1 MAGELKV
8 LKILLEEG
16 SLSGI
21 AKVRMANWSGELLS
35 SPREKSEELL
45 EEEDIHRYGV
55 YLLLSDEKAYVGQSR
70 DLARRLGE
78 HLLGKDWWDR
88 AIVLTRIEGEA
99 FDRSDIDYLESVLI
113 EKAEEAGTLDVDNRN
128 RGNPRKVDEFKKAE
142 LDSFLENALFIMSLL
157 GVSALEKGARKGRP
171 LIKGPGH
178 PDEEGLRRRRKGD
191 AVKFL
196 KTRGVHAESR
206 KANYAVLD
214 QAGKAWWLNP
224 RTERLEDDWW
234 LILNDTEEKKVHV
247 LFVPK
252 GSLGKE
258 RFFARSDKPYYL
270 DIHIEKGT
278 FVERKSGVDFSPYLF
293 EDVGY

>member
-1 MAGELKV
+1 MVGELKV

-35 SPREKSEELL
+35 SPREKSEDLL

-113 EKAEEAGTLDVDNRN
+113 EKAEEAGTLDVDNHN

-142 LDSFLENALFIMSLL
+142 LDSFLENALFILSLL
-157 GVSALEKGARKGRP
+157 GVTALEKGAKKERP
-171 LIKGPGH
+171 LIKGPEH

-191 AVKFL
+191 AVQFL
-196 KTRGVHAESR
+196 KGRGVPVEGR
-206 KANYAVLD
+206 KANYAVLSQD
-214 QAGKAWWLNP
+214 GKTFWMNP
-224 RTERLEDDWW
+224 RVERLKDDWW

-252 GSLGKE
+252 GSLRKE
-258 RFFARSDKPYYL
+258 QFLVRSDKPYYL
-270 DIHIEKGT
+270 DIHIEKGA
-278 FVERKSGVDFSPYLF
+278 FVERKSGVDFSPYFL
-293 EDVGY
+293 EVVSY

>member
-113 EKAEEAGTLDVDNRN
+113 EKAEEAGTLDVDNHN
-128 RGNPRKVDEFKKAE
+128 HGNPRKVDEFKKAE

-157 GVSALEKGARKGRP
+157 GVSALEKGARKERP
-171 LIKGPGH
+171 LIEAPEH
-178 PDEEGLRRRRKGD
+178 PDEEGLQRRRKVD
-191 AVKFL
+191 AIKFL
-196 KTRGVHAESR
+196 KGRGVPVDGR

-214 QAGKAWWLNP
+214 QAGKSWWLNP

-247 LFVPK
+247 FFVPK

-258 RFFARSDKPYYL
+258 RFLARSDKPYYL

-278 FVERKSGVDFSPYLF
+278 YVERKSGVDFSSYLF
-293 EDVGY
+293 EDVAY

>member
-113 EKAEEAGTLDVDNRN
+113 EKAEEAGTLDIDNHN

-142 LDSFLENALFIMSLL
+142 LDSFLGNALFIMSLL
-157 GVSALEKGARKGRP
+157 GVSVLEKGSRKGRP
-171 LIKGPGH
+171 LIEAPGH

-196 KTRGVHAESR
+196 KARGVPVDGR
-206 KANYAVLD
+206 KANYAVLSQD
-214 QAGKAWWLNP
+214 GKTFWMNP
-224 RTERLEDDWW
+224 RIERLEDDWW
-234 LILNDTEEKKVHV
+234 LLLNDMEEKKVHV

-252 GSLGKE
+252 GSLRKE
-258 RFFARSDKPYYL
+258 QFLIRPDKPYYL

-278 FVERKSGVDFSPYLF
+278 YLERKSGAGLSPYF
-293 EDVGY
+293 FRDVDY

>member
-113 EKAEEAGTLDVDNRN
+113 EKAEEAG
-128 RGNPRKVDEFKKAE
+128 
-142 LDSFLENALFIMSLL
+142 
-157 GVSALEKGARKGRP
+157 
-171 LIKGPGH
+171 
-178 PDEEGLRRRRKGD
+178 
-191 AVKFL
+191 
-196 KTRGVHAESR
+196 
-206 KANYAVLD
+206 
-214 QAGKAWWLNP
+214 
-224 RTERLEDDWW
+224 
-234 LILNDTEEKKVHV
+234 
-247 LFVPK
+247 
-252 GSLGKE
+252 
-258 RFFARSDKPYYL
+258 
-270 DIHIEKGT
+270 
-278 FVERKSGVDFSPYLF
+278 
-293 EDVGY
+293 

>member
-113 EKAEEAGTLDVDNRN
+113 EKAEEAGTLDVDNHN

-142 LDSFLENALFIMSLL
+142 LDSFLGNALFIMSLL
-157 GVSALEKGARKGRP
+157 GVSALEKGARKERP
-171 LIKGPGH
+171 LIEAPGH

-196 KTRGVHAESR
+196 KGKGVPVESR
-206 KANYAVLD
+206 KANYAILSQD
-214 QAGKAWWLNP
+214 GKTFWMNP
-224 RTERLEDDWW
+224 RVERLKDDWW

-252 GSLGKE
+252 GSLRRE
-258 RFFARSDKPYYL
+258 QFFVRTDKPYYL
-270 DIHIEKGT
+270 EMHIAKEGFCDIRSKVSFT
-278 FVERKSGVDFSPYLF
+278 QFLLKDLLY
-293 EDVGY
+293 

>member
-128 RGNPRKVDEFKKAE
+128 HGNPRKVDEFKKAE

-157 GVSALEKGARKGRP
+157 GVSALEKGARKDRP
-171 LIKGPGH
+171 LIKGPEH
-178 PDEEGLRRRRKGD
+178 PDDEGLRRRRKGD

-196 KTRGVHAESR
+196 KARGVPVEGR
-206 KANYAVLD
+206 KANYAVLSQD
-214 QAGKAWWLNP
+214 GKTFWMNP
-224 RTERLEDDWW
+224 RVERLEDDWW
-234 LILNDTEEKKVHV
+234 LILNDTEEKRVHV

-258 RFFARSDKPYYL
+258 RFLARNDKPYYL

-278 FVERKSGVDFSPYLF
+278 YIERKSGVDFSPYLF
-293 EDVGY
+293 EDVAY

>member
-88 AIVLTRIEGEA
+88 AVVLTRIEGEA

-113 EKAEEAGTLDVDNRN
+113 EKAEEAGTLDIDNHN

-142 LDSFLENALFIMSLL
+142 LDSFLGNALFIMSLL
-157 GVSALEKGARKGRP
+157 GVSVLEKGARKGRP
-171 LIKGPGH
+171 LIEAPEH

-191 AVKFL
+191 AIRFL
-196 KTRGVHAESR
+196 KSKGVPVEGK

-214 QAGKAWWLNP
+214 QKGKSFWLNP
-224 RTERLEDDWW
+224 RPERLEDDWW
-234 LILNDTEEKKVHV
+234 ILLNDTEEKKVHV

-258 RFFARSDKPYYL
+258 KFLVRSDKPYYL

-278 FVERKSGVDFSPYLF
+278 YVERKTGVDLSPYF
-293 EDVGY
+293 FKDIDY

>member
-113 EKAEEAGTLDVDNRN
+113 EKAEEAGTLDVDNHN

-157 GVSALEKGARKGRP
+157 GVSVLEKGSRKGRP
-171 LIKGPGH
+171 LIEAPGH

-196 KTRGVHAESR
+196 KGKGVPVESR
-206 KANYAVLD
+206 KANYAVLSQD
-214 QAGKAWWLNP
+214 GKTFWMNP
-224 RTERLEDDWW
+224 RVERLKDDWW

-252 GSLGKE
+252 GSLRKE
-258 RFFARSDKPYYL
+258 QFLVRSDKPYYL
-270 DIHIEKGT
+270 DIHIEKGA
-278 FVERKSGVDFSPYLF
+278 FVERKSGVDFSPYFL
-293 EDVGY
+293 EVVSY